1 MNRILILAAVVAL
14 SGCQTMYKPSDMSP
28 EQLKAM
34 ASDNKG
40 VGYCMSAQNA
50 TGNITGTFANLDL
63 VNKITGSVVIEP
75 GCKMTITGG
84 AITGTALIPGIPA
97 ASAPK

>member
-1 MNRILILAAVVAL
+1 MRSLILILVAVAL
-14 SGCQTMYKPSDMSP
+14 SGCQSMYKPSDMTA

-50 TGNITGTFANLDL
+50 AGNVTGTWANLDL
-63 VNKITGSVVIEP
+63 VNKVAGSVIIEP
-75 GCKMTITGG
+75 GCRMTITG
-84 AITGTALIPGIPA
+84 AANPAA
-97 ASAPK
+97 ASAPAK

>member
-1 MNRILILAAVVAL
+1 MKRFLLTIAVVAL
-14 SGCQTMYKPSDMSP
+14 AGCQTMYKPSEMTA

-50 TGNITGTFANLDL
+50 TGNVTGTWANLDL
-63 VNKITGSVVIEP
+63 VNKVAGTVTIEP
-75 GCKMTITGG
+75 GCRMVITGG
-84 AITGTALIPGIPA
+84 AAAA
-97 ASAPK
+97 ASAPR

>member
-1 MNRILILAAVVAL
+1 MKRALLSLVVVAAL
-14 SGCQTMYKPSDMSP
+14 AGCASFYKPSEMTA

-50 TGNITGTFANLDL
+50 TGNVTGTFANLDL
-63 VNKITGSVVIEP
+63 VNKVAGTVTIEP
-75 GCKMTITGG
+75 GCRMVITGG
-84 AITGTALIPGIPA
+84 AA
-97 ASAPK
+97 ASAPRP

>member
-1 MNRILILAAVVAL
+1 MKYLAILATLAL
-14 SGCQTMYKPSDMSP
+14 AGCASFYKPSDMSA

-50 TGNITGTFANLDL
+50 AGNITGTFANLDL
-63 VNKITGSVVIEP
+63 VNKVSGSVVIEP
-75 GCKMTITGG
+75 GCKMTITGV
-84 AITGTALIPGIPA
+84 AAP